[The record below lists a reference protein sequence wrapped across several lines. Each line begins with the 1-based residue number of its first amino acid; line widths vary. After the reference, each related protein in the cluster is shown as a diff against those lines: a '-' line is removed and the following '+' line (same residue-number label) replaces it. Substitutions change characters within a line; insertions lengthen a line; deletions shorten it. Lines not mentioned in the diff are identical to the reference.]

1 MAVLESLGCAYHL
14 LAIHDALRADNT
26 IEIEKVDRSSLYKAR
41 ECFLILLDKADELY
55 LQAMMKREGG
65 IIYDTFFFEQDNYRI
80 LTLYPTLIKNSP
92 NDVKIKRDF
101 EMKYA
106 KIVCQSGYINL
117 TQFHYLTEEDKILL
131 SILEEEHAMLH
142 ILDFKNPEVLRR
154 NSDFPDHFYQFCHR
168 QTGISGAKAL
178 IPLNSEDQ
186 FQVFAFAP
194 VIQES
199 IVTDLLETS
208 RKYMHQVSAY
218 EFSIVQCNA
227 PAWFTRFPATCG
239 KSHFFVSDVYNPA
252 VGNSNFMCVSA
263 KILNSIAKSV
273 ESLFNIRTP
282 VFVVKTVSEFRLFVG
297 VTEFFTGR
305 GKYHLLLF
313 IKGIQFSEIFS
324 LEFIPEDFDRNEKR
338 TFTFSYLLVCSQS
351 TARNDTVH
359 MYMVFH
365 LLIPCMQP

>member
-1 MAVLESLGCAYHL
+1 MILSNCTKTRTFSRYVYGDCILSLWRKSHFQRLEHKCFFAIITMIFGLFLKNGHASQTFFRRPLKKIFSGQHKKSGSTICSSYAAHPMASAF
-14 LAIHDALRADNT
+14 RADT
-26 IEIEKVDRSSLYKAR
+26 DI
-41 ECFLILLDKADELY
+41 C
-55 LQAMMKREGG
+55 
-65 IIYDTFFFEQDNYRI
+65 
-80 LTLYPTLIKNSP
+80 
-92 NDVKIKRDF
+92 
-101 EMKYA
+101 
-106 KIVCQSGYINL
+106 
-117 TQFHYLTEEDKILL
+117 
-131 SILEEEHAMLH
+131 
-142 ILDFKNPEVLRR
+142 
-154 NSDFPDHFYQFCHR
+154 FPDHFYQFCHR

-365 LLIPCMQP
+365 LLIPCMQDLYDTGCCAEPLFIGRKFQKCLGTASVQERIEELLVTVDQRV